1 MKVLWFTNTSSLFNK
16 GTHYYNGGGWI
27 ESLES
32 IISNDDRI
40 ELGISFFHADDTFK
54 VSSDKVTYY
63 PISIYNSFK
72 NKLRRDFDT
81 ENANK
86 QEVDAYMKVIEDF
99 KPDLIHVF
107 GSERSFGLIAGRTK
121 IPVIIHIQG
130 ILNPYLNAWFAP
142 GTNQVDE
149 LVHSGF
155 KTFLKNL
162 KALML
167 FRRNSKRELRIIADC
182 RYFMGRTAWDKSI
195 TQLLSPQSKY
205 YRCEEALR
213 PPFYE
218 AAPWQKAQ
226 TPQFQIT
233 TTISKNTYKGY
244 DLVLKTAKL
253 LKEVTE
259 IDFQWNIYGISDYKF
274 WNKKLKI
281 NPSDVHVVMKGVANV
296 NELIGALTSAD
307 VFVHPSYIDNSPNS
321 VCEAQILGV
330 PVISTNAGGISS
342 LIDDGETGLL
352 VNTNDPFMLA
362 SKIKFLFENESERI
376 RLGTN
381 ARKVALSR
389 HSYEDI
395 HDTIYNTYVDLKEKS
410 NVALIR

>member
-32 IISNDDRI
+32 IISNDDRV
-40 ELGISFFHADDTFK
+40 ELAISFFHSDDRFK
-54 VSSDKVTYY
+54 VSTDKVTYY
-63 PISIYNSFK
+63 PVSIYNSTA
-72 NKLRRDFDT
+72 NRLARNFDAQKT
-81 ENANK
+81 NQK
-86 QEVDAYMKVIEDF
+86 EVDAYMKVIDDF

-107 GSERSFGLIAGRTK
+107 GSERSFGLIASQTK
-121 IPVIIHIQG
+121 VPVIIHIQG

-149 LVHSGF
+149 FIHNDF
-155 KTFLKNL
+155 KTFLKNM
-162 KALML
+162 KALIL
-167 FRRNSKRELRIIADC
+167 FRRNSERERKIFEGC
-182 RYFMGRTAWDKSI
+182 RYFMGRTEWDKSVSK
-195 TQLLSPQSKY
+195 LLSPHSRY

-213 PPFYE
+213 LPFYE
-218 AAPWQKAQ
+218 AAPWRKRE

-233 TTISKNTYKGY
+233 TTISKNSYKGY

-253 LKEVTE
+253 LKEVTN
-259 IDFQWNIYGISDYKF
+259 IDFQWNIHGIKDYKY

-281 NPSDVHVVMKGVANV
+281 NPSDVNVVVKGVANV
-296 NELIGALTSAD
+296 NELIQALTTAD
-307 VFVHPSYIDNSPNS
+307 VFIHPSYIDNSPNS

-342 LIDDGETGLL
+342 LIEDGETGLL

-362 SKIKFLFENESERI
+362 SKIKFLFENESVRI
-376 RLGTN
+376 RLGFN

-389 HSYEDI
+389 HSYEGI
-395 HDTIYNTYVDLKEKS
+395 HNTIYNTYVDLKEKS
-410 NVALIR
+410 NVELIR